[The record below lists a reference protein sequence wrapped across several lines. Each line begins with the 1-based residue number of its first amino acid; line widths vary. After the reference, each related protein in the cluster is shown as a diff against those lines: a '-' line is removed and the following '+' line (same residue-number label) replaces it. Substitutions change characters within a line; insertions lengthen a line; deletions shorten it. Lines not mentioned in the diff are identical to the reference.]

1 MRSGRGATT
10 PGCATC
16 STSQGGS
23 SASSGSCR
31 RPAGSTTTASRS
43 TRASTTRRPG
53 SWAAGARR
61 FTEFCLR
68 SPACSG
74 PHFPV
79 CRPGNLGR
87 VRAVMTRKPPEDLAA
102 EFVRLARQNATLR
115 REVARLAVF
124 RAMAYRDPL
133 TGLWNRRF
141 FEERLREELSR
152 SQRAGAGRNF
162 SVMIVDVDDFK
173 RVNDHHGHAAG
184 DAVLKEVGEFLIVH
198 LRNHDVACRTGGD
211 EFGILLPD
219 LSAEDCGH
227 LVDRL
232 RGARAEANATR
243 EIPISLSLGTAS
255 WPEAGDSVDEILD

>member
-1 MRSGRGATT
+1 MVGA
-10 PGCATC
+10 AM
-16 STSQGGS
+16 
-23 SASSGSCR
+23 
-31 RPAGSTTTASRS
+31 
-43 TRASTTRRPG
+43 
-53 SWAAGARR
+53 
-61 FTEFCLR
+61 
-68 SPACSG
+68 
-74 PHFPV
+74 
-79 CRPGNLGR
+79 N
-87 VRAVMTRKPPEDLAA
+87 RKPPEDLAA

-152 SQRAGAGRNF
+152 SQRAGAGRRF

-173 RVNDHHGHAAG
+173 RVNDRHGHAAG
-184 DAVLKEVGEFLIVH
+184 DAVLKELGEFLIAH

-227 LVDRL
+227 LVGRL
-232 RGARAEANATR
+232 RVARGEANATR
-243 EIPISLSLGTAS
+243 EIPISVSLGTAS
-255 WPEAGDSVDEILD
+255 WPEAGDSVDALLNHADHAMYAAKRRRKSRERQPSATERSSSRGAPRRTAARRSRAPASVA